1 MLNQNI
7 IEAYSKVH
15 TPIEY
20 TNNDQISFEG
30 SQKQEEFFTA
40 WNKIEKFYAGKDT
53 KELTFLEIGAWKGLW
68 GLAFA
73 EFCKLNNIKGKYVT
87 LTLIDQDPNNQG
99 LFNSSEYIKS
109 LGLESVIINENTLSE
124 EALDL
129 ILEHESN
136 FNIVFIDADHGY
148 HAVMSDINKFAPL
161 ATDMLLF
168 HDIRPKEVNSS
179 CGVYQSIIDSNIT
192 LDEEI
197 ISNEG
202 IMGIGIKYIK

>member
-7 IEAYSKVH
+7 INAYSNVH
-15 TPIEY
+15 TTIEY
-20 TNNDQISFEG
+20 TNDDQISFEG
-30 SQKQEEFFTA
+30 SQKQVEFFTA
-40 WNKIEKFYAGKDT
+40 WNNIEKFYAGKDI

-68 GLAFA
+68 GIAFA

-87 LTLIDQDPNNQG
+87 VTLIDQDPNNQG

-124 EALDL
+124 SVLDS
-129 ILEHESN
+129 ILNHEPN
-136 FNIVFIDADHGY
+136 FNIVFIDADHSY
-148 HAVMSDINKFAPL
+148 EAVMNDINKFATL

-168 HDIRPKEVNSS
+168 HDIRPKEVHAS
-179 CGVYQSIIDSNIT
+179 CGVYQAIVDSNIT

-197 ISNEG
+197 ISHEQ

>member
-7 IEAYSKVH
+7 INAYSKVH
-15 TPIEY
+15 APVEY

-30 SQKQEEFFTA
+30 SQKQVEFFTA
-40 WNKIEKFYAGKDT
+40 WDKIEKFYAGKDI

-68 GLAFA
+68 GIAFA

-109 LGLESVIINENTLSE
+109 LGLESVIINENTLSDS
-124 EALDL
+124 ALDL
-129 ILEHESN
+129 ILEHGSN

-148 HAVMSDINKFAPL
+148 HAVMNDISKFATL

-168 HDIRPKEVNSS
+168 HDIRPKEVVPGF
-179 CGVYQSIIDSNIT
+179 GVYQAIIDSKLSI
-192 LDEEI
+192 DVEI
-197 ISNEG
+197 VTNENG
-202 IMGIGIKYIK
+202 MGIGIKYIK